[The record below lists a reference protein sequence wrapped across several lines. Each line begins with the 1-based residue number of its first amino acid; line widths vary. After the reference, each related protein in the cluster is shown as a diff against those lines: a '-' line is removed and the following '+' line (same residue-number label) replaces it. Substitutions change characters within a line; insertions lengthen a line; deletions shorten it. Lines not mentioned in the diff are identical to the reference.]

1 MSPKQRN
8 AHTYIIVGM
17 RPCALTTSGNIRHL
31 RKMHKPSA
39 LTLYLMHSGK
49 LPRHQPMPCLIGL
62 TLTLSQNMKSALFFL
77 LNGFNNMTFY
87 SGIYFALSHN
97 ADSTHGW
104 VTIYPVHVSANKAM
118 PYQRAQEKTRLPPRQ
133 TAATS
138 AYALPYRFN
147 AHIITKYEIRFV
159 FSS

>member
-1 MSPKQRN
+1 MPPKQLD
-8 AHTYIIVGM
+8 AHAYIIIGM
-17 RPCALTTSGNIRHL
+17 RPYALTTSGNIRHL
-31 RKMHKPSA
+31 RKTHKPSV

-49 LPRHQPMPCLIGL
+49 LPRHQPMACLIGL
-62 TLTLSQNMKSALFFL
+62 TLTLSQNMKSALLFL
-77 LNGFNNMTFY
+77 LNWFDNTVIY

-104 VTIYPVHVSANKAM
+104 VTIYPVPVSAYQAM
-118 PYQRAQEKTRLPPRQ
+118 PYQRALEKTRLPPQQ